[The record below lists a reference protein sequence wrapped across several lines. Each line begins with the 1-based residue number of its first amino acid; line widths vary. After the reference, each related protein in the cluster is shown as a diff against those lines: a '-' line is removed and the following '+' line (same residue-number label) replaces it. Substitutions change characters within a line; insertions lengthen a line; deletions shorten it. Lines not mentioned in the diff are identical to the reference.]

1 MSRFPPDSSV
11 NSDSVIDKTRRALCD
26 EWRTV
31 WQRCTRGPA
40 CRNSPPITQRSPST
54 PPARLTVPS
63 PASQYYTVLTHYIII
78 ISSVVSTNFLARVSP
93 SASKYYLYLCEK
105 CGRIAW
111 PKNMGLKKFVGHTIE
126 LVSPAVMH
134 CLSISL

>member
-63 PASQYYTVLTHYIII
+63 PASQYYTVLAHYIII
-78 ISSVVSTNFLARVSP
+78 ISTVVSTNFLTRVSP
-93 SASKYYLYLCEK
+93 SASKIIISMRKVWTYSLAQKHRFEEVSRPYDRINVAYFNVTYYQ
-105 CGRIAW
+105 
-111 PKNMGLKKFVGHTIE
+111 
-126 LVSPAVMH
+126 
-134 CLSISL
+134 

>member
-1 MSRFPPDSSV
+1 MGYSSLSSRRLSSGGPRVSRFPPDSSV

-54 PPARLTVPS
+54 SPARLTVPS
-63 PASQYYTVLTHYIII
+63 PARLTILYCTRTGTLYYYHIFGCVDELSGPSQPIGFKI
-78 ISSVVSTNFLARVSP
+78 
-93 SASKYYLYLCEK
+93 
-105 CGRIAW
+105 
-111 PKNMGLKKFVGHTIE
+111 
-126 LVSPAVMH
+126 
-134 CLSISL
+134 LSISDAKSVDVQPDPKTWV